1 MTAQGSQLR
10 FLVFVGSVRR
20 NGMAARVGRFVQKL
34 LETRHHS
41 VEVLD
46 PKELNL
52 GEVIQPLHFYSNPR
66 QVPAI
71 LHHINEKIKA
81 ADGFVVVAAE
91 YNSAISPASSS
102 LMGNF
107 PQSSYVQFFRKTEG
121 KFGGIRA
128 AMQLRQFLSE
138 LRTVHVPAMLVV
150 PRVHETIL
158 EDGEETTGGYLTRA
172 GDTMCRQLAWYA
184 NALKKHRESED
195 TPD

>member
-107 PQSSYVQFFRKTEG
+107 PQSSYAYRPSAIVTYS
-121 KFGGIRA
+121 A
-128 AMQLRQFLSE
+128 
-138 LRTVHVPAMLVV
+138 
-150 PRVHETIL
+150 
-158 EDGEETTGGYLTRA
+158 GE
-172 GDTMCRQLAWYA
+172 
-184 NALKKHRESED
+184 
-195 TPD
+195 